1 MTTIILATPP
11 TAPATS
17 ARSAAGRYAVYL
29 PIIGTPNPVAVFYRS
44 LATDARQQRAN
55 LERCKCLEAAA
66 QRRAHGLV
74 NGDPWDHVDAAGVT
88 PNEYARAAGCQLP
101 ADYAIKGNEIE
112 SLCAGSADPAI
123 ILAALANSTKHA
135 PHLFG
140 HGWFNHQRHMGIAMA
155 EGGELGWYWV
165 ILIALCEGQTSGE

>member
-1 MTTIILATPP
+1 MNIILATPP

-17 ARSAAGRYAVYL
+17 ARSAPGRYAVYL
-29 PIIGTPNPVAVFYRS
+29 PLIGTPNPVTVFYRL

-55 LERCKCLEAAA
+55 LEICPCLEVAA
-66 QRRAHGLV
+66 QRRAMGLV
-74 NGDPWDHVDAAGVT
+74 NGDPWDHIDGAGVT
-88 PNEYARAAGCQLP
+88 ANEYARAAGCQLP
-101 ADYAIKGNEIE
+101 TDYATKGNEIE

-123 ILAALANSTKHA
+123 ILAALANSPKHA

-155 EGGELGWYWV
+155 EGGALGWYWV